1 MDVNRLLNDELT
13 YELQLRGQTIPST
26 VTLKR
31 SLLRQVLKLNLPLQP
46 TGMNPTL
53 DMESCQNKLTD
64 LLEAIKHFDTGN
76 TTNEYTRIS
85 TRLIHIQRRLNFIIT
100 ENETESQMIEQLKET
115 AARALRSL
123 EALVTADRP
132 QPSNHP
138 DGSLLD
144 VEIPQSP
151 GMSPIQPTKVAP
163 LETSLITLD
172 ADDQPLP
179 QVPIPQAATPKN
191 KSKLAQVLNETRQE
205 CEDLLQHLPTMPVSQ
220 PQRQNVEQQ
229 EGPTHSR
236 WTSSM
241 RRVSFPHPTESIID
255 LNPRHDPQVK
265 STPTATVPIHK
276 WNIYFDGTDSVT
288 GFIEEIERL
297 AESRKTSLEQVFESI
312 YELLRKD
319 AKDWF
324 IPRRGLFR
332 NWDDFKNQL
341 KEAFLPV
348 NYEENLLD
356 EIKKRMQG
364 PDEKLLLYVTRMQNL
379 FQKLT
384 CNRPTESEQIR
395 LIRQRLLPSLQQAL
409 AFQETTTY
417 DELLKKGKIFELVQ
431 WQMGHYTKPPANPSL
446 IDEPHLTYQQ
456 RRQRDYQANL
466 HVLTEDQVPKS
477 KPDSPR
483 PVSSHG
489 RIENRRPTGPG
500 RSQLPSRS
508 LEHTD
513 NRSRNGN
520 TSQDRTGSPAERR
533 VTFQTQCFR
542 CGKYG
547 HLRRECQGTPKLFC
561 SRCQRVG
568 ILSRDCPCSRNQK
581 RTSPPTSI
589 ELLTPLD
596 PTTESDNRPLVLV
609 YIEGK
614 VFHALVDTGAT
625 KCFCSRKVAQL
636 CERNGIKGEKSNTET
651 VMVANGQTTATPK
664 MYHLSMVI
672 ADYVL
677 TDIEFLLV
685 PNLTVDLILGI
696 EVLKKYNFSL
706 DLRKTNVYL
715 EGRLVP
721 RVEQVTKKAI
731 EIQAAAEHLLDL
743 TGEQRTRLES
753 FLTEELGK
761 FTQLSGTTD
770 LIEHKIRLKPGIEP
784 IKQRY
789 RPQNPK
795 MQEIFDQEVDRML
808 EERVIEPSKSPWSS
822 PVVLVKKKDGKYRF
836 CIDFR
841 AVNEASVKDAY
852 PLPYISGILDK
863 LRRARYIS
871 TIDLKQG
878 YWQIPLETESRP
890 ITAFTVPGRGLYQ
903 FTVMPFGLHAS
914 PATFQRF
921 LDTIIG
927 PEMEPKAFA
936 YLDDIVVLG
945 ETFEEHLENLQEV
958 FQRLREAKLRLN
970 PDKCEFVR
978 KSLKYLGHV
987 VTSDGICTDP
997 DKVSA
1002 IVAFPAPKTVR
1013 ETDASDVGLGGA
1025 LTQTIKGEE
1034 RVIAYVSRTLN
1045 AAEKNYSVSEKE
1057 CLAIVFAIEKLRPY
1071 LEGFRFTV
1079 ISDHMSLKWLNSIKS
1094 PSGRIARWAVFLQQ
1108 FDFEVQYRRGSLN
1121 KLADSLSRNP
1131 LPTLNCVQLKETDIQ
1146 CKWYKNK
1153 FQEVEK
1159 GPEHC
1164 PDYSIIDGRLHRH
1177 FWDSSDVREAG
1188 TATHGSCVYPPNR
1201 GTKY

>member
-13 YELQLRGQTIPST
+13 YELQLRGQIIPST
-26 VTLKR
+26 VMLKR

-297 AESRKTSLEQVFESI
+297 AESRKTSLEHVFESI

-417 DELLKKGKIFELVQ
+417 DELLKKGKVFEMVQ
-431 WQMGHYTKPPANPSL
+431 WQMGHYTKPPVKPSL
-446 IDEPHLTYQQ
+446 IDEPHLTYHQ
-456 RRQRDYQANL
+456 RRQQDYPANL
-466 HVLTEDQVPKS
+466 SAISENTRQRNHSTRQEAPTPSPSSKKGPSRPLTTA
-477 KPDSPR
+477 R
-483 PVSSHG
+483 
-489 RIENRRPTGPG
+489 RIEDWNCSVSPGPDRPH
-500 RSQLPSRS
+500 LPSRPPEYS
-508 LEHTD
+508 T
-513 NRSRNGN
+513 NRTGNAN
-520 TSQDRTGSPAERR
+520 TSQDRNGSPPERR
-533 VTFQTQCFR
+533 VSSQTQCFR
-542 CGKYG
+542 CGGYG
-547 HLRRECQGTPKLFC
+547 HLRRDCRGTPKMFC
-561 SRCQRVG
+561 SRCQREN
-568 ILSRDCPCSRNQK
+568 ILSRDCPCPQNRRGTTPS
-581 RTSPPTSI
+581 TSAG
-589 ELLTPLD
+589 LLTTVIPIVSND
-596 PTTESDNRPLVLV
+596 SWPLVEV
-609 YIEGK
+609 HIEGK
-614 VFHALVDTGAT
+614 LFHALIDTGAA
-625 KCFCSRKVAQL
+625 KSCCSQRVAQL
-636 CERNGIKGEKSNTET
+636 CEINGIKGEKSTTEA
-651 VMVANGQTTATPK
+651 VMVANGQTTAIPK
-664 MYHLSMVI
+664 MYHLGMVI
-672 ADYVL
+672 ADYAL
-677 TDIEFLLV
+677 KNIEFLLV
-685 PNLTVDLILGI
+685 PNLPVDLILGI
-696 EVLKKYNFSL
+696 EMLKTYNFSL
-706 DLRKTNVYL
+706 DIKNTECYL
-715 EGRLVP
+715 EGRRIP
-721 RVEQVTKKAI
+721 RAKQVC
-731 EIQAAAEHLLDL
+731 
-743 TGEQRTRLES
+743 
-753 FLTEELGK
+753 
-761 FTQLSGTTD
+761 
-770 LIEHKIRLKPGIEP
+770 
-784 IKQRY
+784 
-789 RPQNPK
+789 
-795 MQEIFDQEVDRML
+795 QEV
-808 EERVIEPSKSPWSS
+808 I
-822 PVVLVKKKDGKYRF
+822 
-836 CIDFR
+836 
-841 AVNEASVKDAY
+841 
-852 PLPYISGILDK
+852 
-863 LRRARYIS
+863 
-871 TIDLKQG
+871 
-878 YWQIPLETESRP
+878 
-890 ITAFTVPGRGLYQ
+890 
-903 FTVMPFGLHAS
+903 
-914 PATFQRF
+914 
-921 LDTIIG
+921 
-927 PEMEPKAFA
+927 
-936 YLDDIVVLG
+936 
-945 ETFEEHLENLQEV
+945 
-958 FQRLREAKLRLN
+958 
-970 PDKCEFVR
+970 
-978 KSLKYLGHV
+978 
-987 VTSDGICTDP
+987 
-997 DKVSA
+997 
-1002 IVAFPAPKTVR
+1002 
-1013 ETDASDVGLGGA
+1013 
-1025 LTQTIKGEE
+1025 
-1034 RVIAYVSRTLN
+1034 
-1045 AAEKNYSVSEKE
+1045 
-1057 CLAIVFAIEKLRPY
+1057 
-1071 LEGFRFTV
+1071 
-1079 ISDHMSLKWLNSIKS
+1079 
-1094 PSGRIARWAVFLQQ
+1094 
-1108 FDFEVQYRRGSLN
+1108 EVQTPEKHLQNRRGSHN
-1121 KLADSLSRNP
+1121 KPVDSLARNP
-1131 LPTLNCVQLKETDIQ
+1131 LPTLNCVQLKETGIQ

-1153 FQEVEK
+1153 FQGVEK

-1164 PDYSIIDGRLHRH
+1164 PEYSIINGRLHRH
-1177 FWDSSDVREAG
+1177 FWDSSDAREAG
-1188 TATHGSCVYPPNR
+1188 TGHPWKLCIPTEQRTKVLKENHDSALAGHLGIAKMIAKISWNYYWPGMFRDIAKYVRNCTSCQKFKVPQQQLAGKMQPRKMVDAPFKEVPVLRRRTTTEMRMPRTPQSSVSSVQGRNTLARVERVVKRTTTQSTQTPPLCQLRTNQTTPAPRSVRIVGTMGNKVYLEVRPNTCWKCGKTCPSRQECRGRPLLFCSRCGLIGTQTRYCECVPRKLAPRPPATRSEQPARRPCARCTEREAMQRREERTTHQKMR
-1201 GTKY
+1201 